1 MPIADVRMLGGKI
14 SECINRANF
23 NVMGE
28 IQQMEQR
35 ELEAVI
41 KEIDLGGWPKGMDEN
56 SERAK
61 WIK

>member
-1 MPIADVRMLGGKI
+1 
-14 SECINRANF
+14 
-23 NVMGE
+23 
-28 IQQMEQR
+28 MEQK